1 MAMGGNAGIQAS
13 SIVVRGLA
21 TGELALSKTFRR
33 LGRELGAALLNGSIL
48 SALLF
53 GVVYF
58 WIGDANFGLTVSL
71 SLLVVMI
78 NATLVGATVPL
89 VLDRMDIDPALA
101 TGPFITTS
109 NDALGLFIYLG
120 FLTIIYF

>member
-1 MAMGGNAGIQAS
+1 M
-13 SIVVRGLA
+13 
-21 TGELALSKTFRR
+21 
-33 LGRELGAALLNGSIL
+33 NGTIC

-58 WIGDANFGLTVSL
+58 WMGDAAFGLTVGL
-71 SLLVVMI
+71 SLLVVI
-78 NATLVGATVPL
+78 TNATLVGATVPL
-89 VLDRMDIDPALA
+89 FLDKMNIDPALA

-120 FLTIIYF
+120 FLTVIYL